1 VQSNSS
7 FTQSAEVSVVTSDSL
22 KPVLFLPPD
31 DKVLS
36 AAMLGHAITTVEN
49 QQGFGHGNEI
59 VYVGYTHDTDLNK
72 RMYHF
77 YASLHGKVMKL
88 TFDEKGI
95 SKLAL
100 EEMRQQ
106 GLPK

>member
-1 VQSNSS
+1 MQSNSS
-7 FTQSAEVSVVTSDSL
+7 FTQSAPVSSDSI

-59 VYVGYTHDTDLNK
+59 VYVGFTYDTDLNK

-88 TFDEKGI
+88 TFDERGI
-95 SKLAL
+95 SKIAL

>member
-1 VQSNSS
+1 MQTNSPV
-7 FTQSAEVSVVTSDSL
+7 TQSVTVSSDSM

-31 DKVLS
+31 DKVLP

-88 TFDEKGI
+88 VFDERGI

-100 EEMRQQ
+100 EEMNHAMRQ